1 MHLPNKAK
9 AYSSVLVKC
18 SMILKDIFK
27 IFLSLPEC
35 SIYYS
40 RKSTIPLLKIS
51 SANLEDELEE
61 T

>member
-1 MHLPNKAK
+1 
-9 AYSSVLVKC
+9 
-18 SMILKDIFK
+18 MILKDIFK